1 MSGSS
6 CALRVLCPLSCRLC
20 VLQIWPL
27 VSLINFAW
35 VPPNL
40 QVLFGNV
47 ISIFWTAYVV
57 SVTR

>member
-1 MSGSS
+1 MPSFLSFVV
-6 CALRVLCPLSCRLC
+6 CA
-20 VLQIWPL
+20 QIWPL